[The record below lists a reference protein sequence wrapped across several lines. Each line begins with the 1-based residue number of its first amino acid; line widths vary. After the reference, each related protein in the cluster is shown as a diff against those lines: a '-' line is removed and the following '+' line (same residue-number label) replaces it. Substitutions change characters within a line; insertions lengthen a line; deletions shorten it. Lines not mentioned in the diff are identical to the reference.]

1 MAGWRRGADVAAFT
15 GSEDCA
21 AFDGEGCAA
30 VDGGSSEFC
39 CMGVKRG

>member
-1 MAGWRRGADVAAFT
+1 MVGWQRGADVVAFT
-15 GSEDCA
+15 GGEGCA